1 MKIFTLFEI
10 LLLCSLINTCFEV
23 DMSSEKRLAWSA
35 EEFLTGEF
43 KNNLGSHC
51 NLIAK
56 DGKIS
61 GEYFT
66 KPSRGKL
73 IQQGFP
79 ITGVYTPVKDGALL
93 TMIVTYKMEGEKS
106 NGLEKFS
113 QVAWN
118 GKVYASKK
126 DFKMNWIL
134 NVNEREEDEWSAT
147 NLGQDHFI
155 KLK

>member
-1 MKIFTLFEI
+1 
-10 LLLCSLINTCFEV
+10 
-23 DMSSEKRLAWSA
+23 MSSEKRLAWSA

-147 NLGQDHFI
+147 NLGQDHFT
-155 KLK
+155 KTK

>member
-1 MKIFTLFEI
+1 
-10 LLLCSLINTCFEV
+10 
-23 DMSSEKRLAWSA
+23 MSSEKRLAWSA

-73 IQQGFP
+73 IQPGFP

-118 GKVYASKK
+118 GKVCPSKK